1 MEQKKDLVLMLIGA
15 FLFVLAFYFLNVGK
29 VSLRGTIFDS
39 ESPIFYFVVIADLIL
54 ATLCFGFEAYSL
66 KYQSTLVNGIGRHY
80 WF

>member
-1 MEQKKDLVLMLIGA
+1 MVHGSL
-15 FLFVLAFYFLNVGK
+15 LFVRRFDVLNDGR

-39 ESPIFYFVVIADLIL
+39 ESPIFYFVVIADRIL